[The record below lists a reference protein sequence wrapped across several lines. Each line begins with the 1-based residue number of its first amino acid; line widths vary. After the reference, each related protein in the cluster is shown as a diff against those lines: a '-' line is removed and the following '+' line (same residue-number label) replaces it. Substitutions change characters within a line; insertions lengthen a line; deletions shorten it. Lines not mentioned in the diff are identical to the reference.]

1 MYHENVKVAV
11 VFTFGYSLDTWNS
24 SGTLEKELK
33 PYLLLNKLYN
43 IEFTFITFG
52 DKTDRHINTG
62 TSNINVIPVYE
73 MINKSKYK
81 FVNYMKS
88 FFVPFMVK
96 SQLSDINIIKQ
107 NQLLGSWVSII
118 LQRLLRKPLI
128 VRTGYDMYEFSIL
141 ENKKWHIKKLYKLLT
156 YMSLKSSD
164 LYTVSSKCDKD
175 FLQKNFNGGNILIR
189 PNWVNKY
196 PSVKFNSRARKKII
210 TVGRLENQKNFKS
223 LIESFQ
229 SSTFEIDI
237 IGDGSQKNLLQSIA
251 SEYNV
256 KVNFLSNIQND
267 EIIALLK
274 KYKYFISTSLFEGN
288 PKSML
293 EALSVGCIVFA
304 SNIKNHREIIKN
316 GVNGFLFELDN
327 NNLRKVFEEN
337 HEHDLIEE
345 ISHNAQKIIN
355 KSNSIDKLVETENSD
370 FLSLL

>member
-88 FFVPFMVK
+88 FFVPFIVK

-128 VRTGYDMYEFSIL
+128 VRTGYDMY
-141 ENKKWHIKKLYKLLT
+141 
-156 YMSLKSSD
+156 
-164 LYTVSSKCDKD
+164 
-175 FLQKNFNGGNILIR
+175 
-189 PNWVNKY
+189 
-196 PSVKFNSRARKKII
+196 
-210 TVGRLENQKNFKS
+210 
-223 LIESFQ
+223 
-229 SSTFEIDI
+229 
-237 IGDGSQKNLLQSIA
+237 
-251 SEYNV
+251 
-256 KVNFLSNIQND
+256 
-267 EIIALLK
+267 
-274 KYKYFISTSLFEGN
+274 
-288 PKSML
+288 
-293 EALSVGCIVFA
+293 
-304 SNIKNHREIIKN
+304 
-316 GVNGFLFELDN
+316 
-327 NNLRKVFEEN
+327 
-337 HEHDLIEE
+337 
-345 ISHNAQKIIN
+345 
-355 KSNSIDKLVETENSD
+355 
-370 FLSLL
+370 